1 MKQYQNLIRNVM
13 LHGDV
18 RMDRTGVGTIALF
31 HQTLKFD
38 LNQGFPAVTTKK
50 LAFETCMKE
59 LSWMLKGER
68 DIALMQADGCKIW
81 DGNVEADYWQ
91 DNKECLGERD
101 AGRIYGVQ
109 WRNWRCDPSKDSM
122 FLDQLRTVVDRIK
135 NNPSDR
141 RLVVTAWNPGEL
153 DEMCLPPCHMFFQFF
168 VRDGKY
174 LDCAVYMRSVDVIL
188 GLPFDIASYAML
200 TTIVANECG
209 LKASRLYWTLGDT
222 HIYQN
227 HLDAAKTIIDRE
239 PYQAPQLRYD
249 GDISIDNFEWY
260 NVKLE
265 NYKHHE
271 PVKAELNV

>member
-1 MKQYQNLIRNVM
+1 MKQLQNLIKNVM

-38 LNQGFPAVTTKK
+38 LNHGFPAVTTKK

-59 LSWMLKGER
+59 LSWMLKGTR
-68 DIALMQADGCKIW
+68 DISSMQKDGCHIW
-81 DGNVEADYWQ
+81 DDNVAAESWRESPFC
-91 DNKECLGERD
+91 KGEND

-109 WRNWRCDPSKDSM
+109 WRDWYAEAHVI
-122 FLDQLRTVVDRIK
+122 DQLRGVVERIK
-135 NNPSDR
+135 SNPSDR

-153 DEMCLPPCHMFFQFF
+153 DEMCLPPCHMFYQFF
-168 VRDGKY
+168 VRDGKF

-188 GLPFDIASYAML
+188 GLPFDIASYAAL
-200 TTIVANECG
+200 VTIVANECD
-209 LKASRLYWTLGDT
+209 LKASRLYFTLGDT
-222 HIYQN
+222 HIYEN

-239 PYQAPQLRYD
+239 PYQAPRIRHD
-249 GDISIDNFEWY
+249 ESMSIDNFEWHM
-260 NVKLE
+260 VKLE

-271 PVKAELNV
+271 PVYAELNV